1 MGGVCSKHVGA
12 TENRNNL
19 IPSAGSTGDEGRAT
33 SADPFHANRPAAVPI
48 LNGSPVT
55 SANPFHARDQ
65 RCLAINLSTGD
76 IPVTGVPV
84 NTGNGAAGPQVVVG
98 TIPTTSNPFHARTR
112 RDLATSVVA
121 GDIPVTGVPVNTGN
135 GAAGPQVV
143 VGIIPTTSIPMYS
156 GFDDRGNNP
165 DIDTIH
171 IVPIAPD
178 GRYDSSRTGQG
189 NDWDPRMYGRGNN
202 NFKKA

>member
-98 TIPTTSNPFHARTR
+98 
-112 RDLATSVVA
+112 
-121 GDIPVTGVPVNTGN
+121 
-135 GAAGPQVV
+135 
-143 VGIIPTTSIPMYS
+143 IIPTTSIPMYS